1 MVEEAKRSRL
11 SIILADSELELVPE
25 AFWSHPS
32 VSVNAKKRKKRSSQ
46 VLLDTN
52 LHHSIFKDH
61 TERNRRGR
69 PDIIHQFLLIGLESI
84 LNKEDGLDLYVH
96 TRNDELITIA
106 KDTRMPKNY
115 NRYYGLFEELLRTGA
130 VPAGQDP
137 LIRLYPEMQLK
148 SIIEEILADHTDMRS
163 EVVLMHE
170 DGLASSSY
178 SMVKELKDGG
188 DGPLHLIVVIGGFS
202 SGDFRSDI
210 GSLKRRF
217 SLYPDQLKAWAVEM
231 EILSAFYNFAFK
243 GIQTSEEA

>member
-1 MVEEAKRSRL
+1 MVDKENRSRL

-52 LHHSIFKDH
+52 LHHSMFKDH
-61 TERNRRGR
+61 VERNRRGR
-69 PDIIHQFLLIGLESI
+69 PDIVHQFLLIGLESI

-96 TRNDELITIA
+96 TRNDELITISRE
-106 KDTRMPKNY
+106 TRMPKNY

-130 VPAGQDP
+130 VPAGKDP
-137 LIRLYPEMQLK
+137 LIRLYPEMNLA
-148 SIIEEILADHTDMRS
+148 SIIEEIKADHSDMRS

-170 DGLASSSY
+170 NGIASSSY
-178 SMVKELKDGG
+178 SMVRELIGG
-188 DGPLHLIVVIGGFS
+188 GEGPLHLIVIIGGFP
-202 SGDFRSDI
+202 SGDLRSDVSSI
-210 GSLKRRF
+210 EKRF